1 MHDLSCEGAD
11 PSARAGRHQRRD
23 VDLHHHPMIVMMMIM
38 MIMMIDIIII
48 ITMVNLIIVMIFDE
62 DDEESGFD
70 KDDGNQTLYLVF
82 QSVKSIASSSH
93 QSSENKSFY
102 KPLEGQEGWR

>member
-23 VDLHHHPMIVMMMIM
+23 VDLHHHPMIVMMM
-38 MIMMIDIIII
+38 MIDIIII
-48 ITMVNLIIVMIFDE
+48 ITMVNVIMLMIFNE
-62 DDEESGFD
+62 DDEESGCD
-70 KDDGNQTLYLVF
+70 KEDGNQTLYLVF

-93 QSSENKSFY
+93 QSSENKLFY
-102 KPLEGQEGWR
+102 KPLEGQEGLR

>member
-23 VDLHHHPMIVMMMIM
+23 VDLHNHPMIVMMMM
-38 MIMMIDIIII
+38 MMIDIIIN
-48 ITMVNLIIVMIFDE
+48 ITMVNLIIVMILDK

-70 KDDGNQTLYLVF
+70 KDDGNQTPYLVF

-102 KPLEGQEGWR
+102 KPFEGQEGWR

>member
-48 ITMVNLIIVMIFDE
+48 ITMVNVIIVMIFAGVSAE
-62 DDEESGFD
+62 RLLCILG
-70 KDDGNQTLYLVF
+70 
-82 QSVKSIASSSH
+82 
-93 QSSENKSFY
+93 
-102 KPLEGQEGWR
+102 

>member
-23 VDLHHHPMIVMMMIM
+23 VDLHHHPMIVMMMI
-38 MIMMIDIIII
+38 DIIII
-48 ITMVNLIIVMIFDE
+48 ITMVNVIMVMIFDE
-62 DDEESGFD
+62 DDEESGCD
-70 KDDGNQTLYLVF
+70 KDDRNQTLYLVF

-93 QSSENKSFY
+93 QRTSHFINH
-102 KPLEGQEGWR
+102 L